1 MIREFDRLSNSEQ
14 ELMQKCPILI
24 CILIAGADHEIDN
37 REIKGSI
44 ELAKRK
50 YKKFNDSSLKTFYL
64 DMSEDFEDKL
74 KVVIQSYPSDPKKR
88 NSIISEEL
96 GSINSIWP
104 KLDRK
109 FAMEFYKSI
118 KDIAM
123 HTAESSGGLLGMN
136 KIGDEEAAL
145 VKLPMIKDPANL

>member
-1 MIREFDRLSNSEQ
+1 
-14 ELMQKCPILI
+14 MQKTPILV

-50 YKKFNDSSLKTFYL
+50 HKKFKDSSLENFYL

-74 KVVIQSYPSDPKKR
+74 KVVIQSYPNDAKKR
-88 NSIISEEL
+88 NTIISEEL
-96 GSINSIWP
+96 SKINLIWP

-109 FAMEFYKSI
+109 FAIDFYKSI
-118 KDIAM
+118 MDMAVN
-123 HTAESSGGLLGMN
+123 TAESSGGLLGMN
-136 KIGDEEAAL
+136 TIGDEEAAL
-145 VKLPMIKDPANL
+145 VKLPMIKDPSKL